1 MLYHAARDATGW
13 ATRAVKR
20 MKAKSVVRAKLTK
33 GARVLIQ
40 WSNTE
45 QYEATVN
52 SWNRY
57 EDRGIVDY
65 DDGTDSLMTF
75 SRIVKVISVPEQPS
89 SSSSSTSEDR
99 QRNRQRRRRERR
111 IRKRRLRHG
120 PKTDNFTDNGASS
133 ERRSKKTRTEPKTSS
148 PSSPSSPTTSPT
160 TSPSS
165 SSSSSSSSNGSKQ
178 PNHSDPYLSPGTVYT
193 KRSIEEFKKIVVAV
207 GLHSNDFTTEI
218 KWNEI
223 KVKDHQGNV
232 IRIKQA
238 IKNKINAQHAAS
250 HNRTTFRRW
259 WCQYIQVLRTQL
271 PNSIENTTAATT
283 TTATTATTTT
293 TTATA
298 SSPKPHPRTQ
308 SAKNTKVKREEPEIE
323 VHIQSAKNTKVK
335 QEEPDIEVHIQ
346 RIRGNG
352 SNGSG
357 GGSGGGSSGTSAT
370 TTDATAGQQ
379 AVAQLIESRTKDYAN
394 IRANAATIIYR
405 YTGSRYVY
413 SSSRYKYM

>member
-1 MLYHAARDATGW
+1 MEFNGKMSDPRILLYHAARDATGW
-13 ATRAVKR
+13 ATRAVER

-33 GARVLIQ
+33 GARVLVQ

-111 IRKRRLRHG
+111 IRKRRSRHG

-148 PSSPSSPTTSPT
+148 PSSFPPSSPT

-207 GLHSNDFTTEI
+207 GLQSNDFTTEI

-238 IKNKINAQHAAS
+238 IKNKINAQHTAS

-271 PNSIENTTAATT
+271 PNLIENTTTT
-283 TTATTATTTT
+283 TTATATTATTTT
-293 TTATA
+293 TAGSAHCCLRA
-298 SSPKPHPRTQ
+298 SRSGLSKGTRSQSPCISSMYPACACNGKYSHRSHARPEAGASMHGPCTGHAPTGGPRAVCAVPARSRHWRRRQ
-308 SAKNTKVKREEPEIE
+308 PRSAARLRWP
-323 VHIQSAKNTKVK
+323 
-335 QEEPDIEVHIQ
+335 
-346 RIRGNG
+346 
-352 SNGSG
+352 
-357 GGSGGGSSGTSAT
+357 
-370 TTDATAGQQ
+370 
-379 AVAQLIESRTKDYAN
+379 SRT
-394 IRANAATIIYR
+394 RRPAA
-405 YTGSRYVY
+405 G
-413 SSSRYKYM
+413 

>member
-1 MLYHAARDATGW
+1 
-13 ATRAVKR
+13 
-20 MKAKSVVRAKLTK
+20 
-33 GARVLIQ
+33 
-40 WSNTE
+40 
-45 QYEATVN
+45 
-52 SWNRY
+52 
-57 EDRGIVDY
+57 
-65 DDGTDSLMTF
+65 
-75 SRIVKVISVPEQPS
+75 
-89 SSSSSTSEDR
+89 
-99 QRNRQRRRRERR
+99 
-111 IRKRRLRHG
+111 
-120 PKTDNFTDNGASS
+120 
-133 ERRSKKTRTEPKTSS
+133 
-148 PSSPSSPTTSPT
+148 
-160 TSPSS
+160 
-165 SSSSSSSSNGSKQ
+165 
-178 PNHSDPYLSPGTVYT
+178 VYT

-283 TTATTATTTT
+283 APP
-293 TTATA
+293 ATA

-323 VHIQSAKNTKVK
+323 VHIQSAKNTNVK
-335 QEEPDIEVHIQ
+335 QEEPDIELCIQ